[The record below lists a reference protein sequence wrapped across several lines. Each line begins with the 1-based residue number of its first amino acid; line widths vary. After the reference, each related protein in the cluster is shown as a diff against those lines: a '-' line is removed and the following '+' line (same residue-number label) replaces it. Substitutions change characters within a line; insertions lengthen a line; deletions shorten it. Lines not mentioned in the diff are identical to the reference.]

1 MALWKRKISLMAGVA
16 GGALTLALIGDAV
29 GLGQAVT
36 VAIAGIALALVIV
49 IGGPWAFGDGR
60 FATQHWDAMHAHEA
74 AVVARKQE
82 GREGLT
88 RSHLVYFETMED
100 YLLVEGGPTVLS
112 TGPAGAS
119 GPFIE
124 GEAEFVEIGN
134 GVGHDD

>member
-16 GGALTLALIGDAV
+16 TGALALALVGDAV
-29 GLGQAVT
+29 GLGQTVT

-60 FATQHWDAMHAHEA
+60 FAIQHRDAMKAHEA
-74 AVVARKQE
+74 AMVARKQE
-82 GREGLT
+82 GGEGLT

-100 YLLVEGGPTVLS
+100 YLLVEGGPTILS
-112 TGPAGAS
+112 TGPAGAR
-119 GPFIE
+119 GPSIE
-124 GEAEFVEIGN
+124 GEAEFVEVGN